1 MTREFTARARSLQD
15 VAYLAYEGSWPVAI
29 RKGDEITRMRRSLVS
44 GNYFDVL
51 GTRAALG
58 RALQPADNVFG
69 AAPVVVISHDTW
81 HRQFG
86 DDPNVVGTTLTL
98 EEFGWTSTIVGVMP
112 EGLEYPAAVS
122 VIATAHIYMMS
133 GGEKIAMY
141 ERLERGDVPTV
152 LVLLDPLKYLSGI
165 SYSVATVLYLR
176 RHRRRVEDSYS
187 NTARVNLVWLLW
199 LAGAATAIWLLAT
212 TLRITD
218 FGARLSD
225 EHVTL
230 AMALL
235 VYAIGYMGL
244 RQPEIFRYETAEYP
258 IPARH
263 EAAPAPVSAPEA
275 GTPASR
281 YERSGLSDVESARLE
296 SELLAVMQRERP
308 WTNSEL
314 TLPELAARVNS
325 TPHKL
330 SEILNSRIGLSFY
343 DFVNGYRVREV
354 QRRIQAGEAR
364 TRKMLAL
371 ALDAGFASK
380 STFNEAFKK
389 HTLKTPSDFRETV
402 GA

>member
-1 MTREFTARARSLQD
+1 MASLTLPWIQLVALVGALQGLLLTIVLVAHRKNRTANRLLAALMVSFSL
-15 VAYLAYEGSWPVAI
+15 YLASSVYFYAGLLRVYPHFFGVGYQMPLLFGPLVYLYAVAAS
-29 RKGDEITRMRRSLVS
+29 D
-44 GNYFDVL
+44 
-51 GTRAALG
+51 RAWRFRPRDALHF
-58 RALQPADNVFG
+58 LP
-69 AAPVVVISHDTW
+69 
-81 HRQFG
+81 
-86 DDPNVVGTTLTL
+86 L
-98 EEFGWTSTIVGVMP
+98 
-112 EGLEYPAAVS
+112 AVS
-122 VIATAHIYMMS
+122 VIATIHIYMMS
-133 GGEKIAMY
+133 GAEKIALY
-141 ERLERGDVPTV
+141 ERLERGDAPTV
-152 LVLLDPLKYLSGI
+152 LVLLDPLRYVSGI
-165 SYSVATVLYLR
+165 AYSVATVLYLR

-187 NTARVNLVWLLW
+187 NTARVSLLWLLW
-199 LAGAATAIWLLAT
+199 LAGAAAAIWLLAT

-225 EHVTL
+225 GHVTL

-244 RQPEIFRYETAEYP
+244 RQPEVFRYETAEYP
-258 IPARH
+258 VPPMPSKPRSP
-263 EAAPAPVSAPEA
+263 EVAPPPVIAPE
-275 GTPASR
+275 TERPASR
-281 YERSGLSDVESARLE
+281 YERSGLSDAESVRLE
-296 SELLAVMQRERP
+296 SELLAVMERERP

-314 TLPELAARVNS
+314 TLSELAALLNS
-325 TPHKL
+325 SPHKV

-389 HTLKTPSDFRETV
+389 HTLQTPSDFRATV

>member
-1 MTREFTARARSLQD
+1 MASITLPWIQVAALVGAVQGLLLAGVLVAHRKNRTANRLLAALMVSFT
-15 VAYLAYEGSWPVAI
+15 VYLASSVYFYAGLMRVYPHFFGVGYQTPLLFGPLVYLYAVAASDRSWHFRP
-29 RKGDEITRMRRSLVS
+29 RD
-44 GNYFDVL
+44 
-51 GTRAALG
+51 ALHF
-58 RALQPADNVFG
+58 LP
-69 AAPVVVISHDTW
+69 
-81 HRQFG
+81 
-86 DDPNVVGTTLTL
+86 L
-98 EEFGWTSTIVGVMP
+98 
-112 EGLEYPAAVS
+112 AVS
-122 VIATAHIYMMS
+122 VIATAHIYMMT
-133 GGEKIAMY
+133 GAEKIAMY
-141 ERLERGDVPTV
+141 DRLERGDVPTV
-152 LVLLDPLKYLSGI
+152 LVMLDPLRYVSGI

-176 RHRRRVEDSYS
+176 HHRRRVEDSYS
-187 NTARVNLVWLLW
+187 NTARVNLIWLLW
-199 LAGAATAIWLLAT
+199 LAGAAAAVWLLAT

-230 AMALL
+230 AMALV

-244 RQPEIFRYETAEYP
+244 RQPEVFRYETAEYP
-258 IPARH
+258 VPPRH
-263 EAAPAPVSAPEA
+263 EVEAAPVSAPEA
-275 GTPASR
+275 KTPASR
-281 YERSGLSDVESARLE
+281 YERSGLSEMESARLE
-296 SELLAVMQRERP
+296 SELLAVMERERP

-314 TLPELAARVNS
+314 TLPELAARLNS

-380 STFNEAFKK
+380 STFNETFKK
-389 HTLKTPSDFRETV
+389 HTLQTPSDFRETV

>member
-1 MTREFTARARSLQD
+1 MASITLPWIQLAAVVGALQGLLLAGVLIAHRKNRTANRLLAALMVSFTL
-15 VAYLAYEGSWPVAI
+15 YLASSVYFYAGLMRVYPHFFGVGYQMPLLFGPLVYLYAVAASDRSWRFRP
-29 RKGDEITRMRRSLVS
+29 RD
-44 GNYFDVL
+44 
-51 GTRAALG
+51 ALHF
-58 RALQPADNVFG
+58 LP
-69 AAPVVVISHDTW
+69 
-81 HRQFG
+81 
-86 DDPNVVGTTLTL
+86 L
-98 EEFGWTSTIVGVMP
+98 
-112 EGLEYPAAVS
+112 AVS
-122 VIATAHIYMMS
+122 VIATAHIYMMT
-133 GGEKIAMY
+133 GAEKIALY

-152 LVLLDPLKYLSGI
+152 LVMLDPLRYVSGL

-199 LAGAATAIWLLAT
+199 LAGAAAAIWLLAT

-244 RQPEIFRYETAEYP
+244 RQPEVFRYETAEYP
-258 IPARH
+258 VPPRPGV
-263 EAAPAPVSAPEA
+263 APAPVSAPEA
-275 GTPASR
+275 KTPASR
-281 YERSGLSDVESARLE
+281 YERSGLSDMESARLE
-296 SELLAVMQRERP
+296 RELLAVMERERP
-308 WTNSEL
+308 WTNGEL
-314 TLPELAARVNS
+314 TLPELAARLNS

-330 SEILNSRIGLSFY
+330 SEILNSQIGLSFY

-380 STFNEAFKK
+380 SAFNEAFKK
-389 HTLKTPSDFRETV
+389 HTLQTPSDFRETV